1 MELLPF
7 FEWLES
13 SMLGQA
19 AKSYGGVYA
28 MFQSV
33 HLFSMALL
41 GGTVLLTDLRLMG
54 LILKDVPSRVVADG
68 AHRWFKVAL
77 TFILLSG
84 IFMVAGVAIKC
95 YHNSFF
101 WYKMAALATGIL
113 FVFAVKRPLLSNDHE
128 LMRPW
133 VLKSVALA
141 SILVWFTVA
150 ATGRWIG
157 FS

>member
-7 FEWLES
+7 FEWLETS
-13 SMLGQA
+13 LLGQA

-28 MFQSV
+28 MFQSL

-41 GGTVLLTDLRLMG
+41 GGTVLVTDLRLLG
-54 LILKDVPSRVVADG
+54 VLFSDVPSKVVADN
-68 AHRWFKVAL
+68 AHKWFKVAL
-77 TFILLSG
+77 GLIIGSG

-95 YHNSFF
+95 YHNNFF
-101 WYKMAALATGIL
+101 WYKMATLATGIA
-113 FVFAVKRPLLSNDHE
+113 FVFAVKRPLLSGDHDQFN
-128 LMRPW
+128 PW
-133 VLKSVALA
+133 TLKTVAIA
-141 SILVWFTVA
+141 SIMIWFTVA